1 MYVLWRLP
9 CDVELIPNV
18 FRFMLTADDG
28 GDGDGGDGEFGEE
41 EEDAV
46 QWSTQWSFTRRVLV
60 TWDVEFNGV
69 DVLFV
74 VCVVILSVFLFILS
88 SYYISVRHR

>member
-1 MYVLWRLP
+1 MLP
-9 CDVELIPNV
+9 
-18 FRFMLTADDG
+18 ADDG

-46 QWSTQWSFTRRVLV
+46 QWSKQWSFTRRVHV
-60 TWDVEFNGV
+60 TWDIDFNGV
-69 DVLFV
+69 DILFV